1 MTTTAFKRFFLPLM
15 LSAVV
20 IAGCK
25 QKPEIAGKLSEH
37 YQNKTYEDFDTAAY
51 HAEFKKQFAA
61 LKPQLRH
68 ADVIE
73 KYYTSEDYEPHFVDQ
88 SLTNGQIATL
98 VSYLSRAG
106 EHGLDTAMFHP
117 GQIMSLLN
125 QIHANKFT
133 NINQVYPIFAKL
145 EILTANNFLNYSAV
159 IHFGVVNPHNLYRR
173 YDMIPKRPDSA
184 FFQSIF
190 NAPDMGVFL
199 HDIQPIDPAY
209 LALKKALAA
218 INTNYVDSDKLNRMR
233 IIKLNMERL
242 RWQNPEK
249 ESKYIFVNI
258 PAFKL
263 QWIDNGKSVLEM
275 KVCVGEPKG
284 PNYDQQLTHYLQTHK
299 LDDKPFNH
307 ETTILSSKITTIQLN
322 PTWSIPSSI
331 AQSETYFNIQKNPD
345 YLSDNNIRVYSKRTD
360 REVDPDTINWARIP
374 RDKMPFRFQQDASDQ
389 NALGKFKFIFDNEAG
404 IYLHDTNNKAGFL
417 KPWRAISH
425 GCVRVQD
432 PLLLAQQLIGDTTRM
447 DGIRMEVGL
456 APRDTL
462 NKARYGRIQ
471 QARLAPGFQLKS
483 KFIDVPNKG
492 VQVFID
498 YYTCWPDDKGELQFY
513 YDAYHMDDI
522 LDKAM
527 GKYLARSAR

>member
-1 MTTTAFKRFFLPLM
+1 MAKILFKRSFLFL
-15 LSAVV
+15 LIIVAV
-20 IAGCK
+20 ISGCK
-25 QKPEIAGKLSEH
+25 HKPEIAGKLYER

-61 LKPQLRH
+61 LKPRLRH
-68 ADVIE
+68 TDVIE
-73 KYYTSEDYEPHFVDQ
+73 KFYTEQNNEPHFVNQ
-88 SLTNGQIATL
+88 FLVNGQINTL
-98 VSYLSRAG
+98 VQYLSRAN
-106 EHGLDTAMFHP
+106 EHGLDTVMFHP
-117 GQIMSLLN
+117 GQITALLN
-125 QIHANKFT
+125 QIHANRFT
-133 NINQVYPIFAKL
+133 NITQVYPVFAKL
-145 EILTANNFLNYSAV
+145 EIITASAFLNYSGV
-159 IHFGVVNPHNLYRR
+159 VHFGVVNPHSLYRR
-173 YDMIPKRPDSA
+173 YDMVPKRPDSA
-184 FFQSIF
+184 FYQSVF
-190 NAPDMGVFL
+190 NTPDMAVFL
-199 HDIQPIDPAY
+199 HDIQPQSPAY

-218 INTNYVDSDKLNRMR
+218 INTNYVDSGKMQRMR

-258 PAFKL
+258 PSFTL
-263 QWIDNGKSVLEM
+263 QWIENGKPVLSM

-284 PNYDQQLTHYLQTHK
+284 PNYDAQLLHYLETRK
-299 LDDKPFNH
+299 LDDKPANH
-307 ETTILSSKITTIQLN
+307 ETTILNSRVTTIQLN

-345 YLSDNNIRVYSKRTD
+345 YLADNNIRVYSKYTD
-360 REVDPDTINWARIP
+360 REVDPDTINWSRIA

-389 NALGKFKFIFDNEAG
+389 NALGKLKFIFENEAG

-432 PLLLAQQLIGDTTRM
+432 PLMLAQQLIGDTTRM

-456 APRDTL
+456 APRDSV
-462 NKARYGRIQ
+462 NKAKYAKMQ

-483 KFIDVPNKG
+483 KFLDVPNKG

-498 YYTCWPDDKGELQFY
+498 YYTCLPDDKGELQFY
-513 YDAYHMDDI
+513 YDAYHMDEV
-522 LDKAM
+522 LEKAM
-527 GKYLARSAR
+527 GKYFAKSTR